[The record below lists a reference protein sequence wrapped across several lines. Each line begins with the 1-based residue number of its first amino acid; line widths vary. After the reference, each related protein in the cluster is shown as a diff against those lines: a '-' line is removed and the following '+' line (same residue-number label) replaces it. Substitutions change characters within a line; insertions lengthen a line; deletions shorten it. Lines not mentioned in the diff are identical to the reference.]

1 MSPTE
6 VPLFFP
12 RPCSL
17 LLPSGLSPAAL
28 VPLGRLPSS
37 FRPFLAPP
45 SFSPLFWAQVC
56 VLGAGGCS
64 WRATCP
70 GLVLVLVVKALLRR
84 RHTAP
89 SHCGGQADRRQPT
102 RRQGLEARR
111 LA

>member
-45 SFSPLFWAQVC
+45 PSFSPLFWAQVC
-56 VLGAGGCS
+56 VLGAGECS

-84 RHTAP
+84 RHPAAAKQTGASRP
-89 SHCGGQADRRQPT
+89 AGRASRRA
-102 RRQGLEARR
+102 G
-111 LA
+111 